1 MSQSQT
7 QVEKTIQGRPPM
19 AAKIGLIVLKVLIAL
34 AFISVWLSIST
45 AWAVMTL
52 PANLMANDSGN
63 ASLWDHAT
71 LMAGMAVGQLVFAAA
86 GVPGGLA
93 ICWARLRK
101 IWVWS
106 FVILALAGVA
116 IQVWAFKSFAAAMG
130 W

>member
-1 MSQSQT
+1 MSANHAHDEISN
-7 QVEKTIQGRPPM
+7 QVRQNKAVGIGFTVV
-19 AAKIGLIVLKVLIAL
+19 KILAAL
-34 AFISVWLSIST
+34 AFFSIWLSVSA
-45 AWAVMTL
+45 AWAIMTL

-71 LMAGMAVGQLVFAAA
+71 LMAGMAIGQLVFAAA

-106 FVILALAGVA
+106 FVSLALAGVA